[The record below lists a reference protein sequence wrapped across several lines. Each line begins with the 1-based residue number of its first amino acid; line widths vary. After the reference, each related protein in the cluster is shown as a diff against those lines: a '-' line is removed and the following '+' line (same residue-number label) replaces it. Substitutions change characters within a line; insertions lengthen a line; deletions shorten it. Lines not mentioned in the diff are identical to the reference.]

1 MILLIAITFFSWRTL
16 VSGVTCITQTEDNEV
31 SLSMLMADGHNN
43 CTYGRQVVLNIVIA
57 NSFCVILTCGHF
69 SKTVAEA
76 EAMVAMAPRLGMATA
91 RTSMAIAGGSGDDMA
106 IAETGAS

>member
-1 MILLIAITFFSWRTL
+1 M
-16 VSGVTCITQTEDNEV
+16 TCITQTEDNEV
-31 SLSMLMADGHNN
+31 SLSMLMAITIALLVDKLF
-43 CTYGRQVVLNIVIA
+43 LNIAIA
-57 NSFCVILTCGHF
+57 KFFNTLTCGYF
-69 SKTVAEA
+69 SKTAAAE